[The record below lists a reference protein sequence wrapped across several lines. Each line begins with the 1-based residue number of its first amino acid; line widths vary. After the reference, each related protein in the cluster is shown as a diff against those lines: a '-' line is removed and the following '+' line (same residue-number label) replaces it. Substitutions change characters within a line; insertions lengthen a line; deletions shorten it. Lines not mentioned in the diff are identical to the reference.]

1 MLTVSDERDE
11 LGDILKRI
19 MAKIVVMGVGG
30 AGNNTVSHLMN
41 ENVDGITTI
50 AVNTDAQD
58 LYYCNAHKKI
68 LIGKRLTGG
77 LGAGNDPDIGEAA
90 ALESED
96 ELRTVLKNVD
106 LLFITCGL
114 GGGTG
119 TGAAPIIAE
128 MANDLGIL
136 TVSIFTLPFRSEGE
150 VRIKNALKG
159 LQKLMK
165 YSDTFIPIENDKL
178 LNVAPEM
185 SIIDA
190 FKLADDILIRAV
202 KGIAELAMRPGLVN
216 LDFADIRTILEK
228 RGYAVITTGEG
239 NGDKKSE
246 EAVRRALENPL
257 LDIDISSARGA
268 LINITGG
275 RTMKLKDAEN
285 VINLISQKMA
295 KSAEVIWGALIDPSV
310 QNSIRVTLIISG
322 IENPY
327 KEVEQ

>member
-1 MLTVSDERDE
+1 LLTVSDERDE

>member
-11 LGDILKRI
+11 LGDILRRI

-30 AGNNTVSHLMN
+30 AGNNTVSRLMN

-58 LYYCNAHKKI
+58 LYYCNAHRKI

-96 ELRTVLKNVD
+96 ELRAILKNVD

-119 TGAAPIIAE
+119 TGAAPVIAE
-128 MANDLGIL
+128 IANDLGIL

-150 VRIKNALKG
+150 VRIKNALEG

-165 YSDTFIPIENDKL
+165 YSDTFIPIQNDKL

-246 EAVRRALENPL
+246 EAVRKALENPL

-285 VINLISQKMA
+285 VIKLISQKMA

-327 KEVEQ
+327 KEVG